1 MSTHAGV
8 ASLNQRPKRRLV
20 INLVRRRVQALREP
34 THRDLKRGEC
44 HE

>member
-8 ASLNQRPKRRLV
+8 ASLRPKRRLV